1 VDDTDIEAAFT
12 SVWNACTKG
21 SGSDLSP
28 SFMVSDS
35 STQSIFEGTQQANQ
49 RYVDSQDMKA
59 GFKTL
64 AFKTARYIFSP
75 YGTSRVV
82 FLNGKNFNLVT
93 SKEFFRDKRAPQ
105 ALETQ
110 TGTRTV
116 LYSALQ
122 TVTNNRSRLG
132 VAHV

>member
-1 VDDTDIEAAFT
+1 
-12 SVWNACTKG
+12 
-21 SGSDLSP
+21 
-28 SFMVSDS
+28 
-35 STQSIFEGTQQANQ
+35 
-49 RYVDSQDMKA
+49 
-59 GFKTL
+59 
-64 AFKTARYIFSP
+64 
-75 YGTSRVV
+75 VV

-110 TGTRTV
+110 PGTRTV